1 MKIINFDR
9 RLSLIN
15 SPIINCAHCK
25 INERTF
31 LLQTIIESSVLC
43 ARIYFLILCKW
54 RHVLLLTSFFY
65 VTDAVLQNKT
75 KTLFYTKKVRI
86 GSTVFLFYGLIHSNI
101 SNTHRWW
108 KFLQFGCQFSTRS
121 CGAPPPIVSASGRR
135 DASAVTW
142 LILGQSER
150 SFGNQFSGS
159 QQWLL

>member
-86 GSTVFLFYGLIHSNI
+86 VQYFYFMVWYIQTFQ
-101 SNTHRWW
+101 THTA
-108 KFLQFGCQFSTRS
+108 GENS
-121 CGAPPPIVSASGRR
+121 CNSGASSRLGPAVLRPPLSQPLGGETQAQSR
-135 DASAVTW
+135 D
-142 LILGQSER
+142 
-150 SFGNQFSGS
+150 
-159 QQWLL
+159 